1 MTEYF
6 REHRKGIIG
15 SIIFHVVLIFLMFIF
30 GLFTPLPLPGEE
42 GILVNFGNSQTGF
55 GAEEPAARRIEPE
68 PTRIEPRQEVIPSTT
83 PPPPPART
91 QPAREEVMTQ
101 DYEQSAAIESA
112 RKKRQEEERL
122 KQQQI
127 DEERRRQQ
135 IELDRQRQAELER
148 QRIEAEARR
157 KQEEEARRIAEID
170 SRTRDAFGRTNTG
183 ASTGS
188 GTGQSQG
195 ATFPGGN
202 QGAPTGDPNSGTY
215 GPGGSGSGTQ
225 GSGISFSLSGRTA
238 TSTPKPNYPGREEG
252 IVVVSI
258 TVDKNGNVTAAT
270 AGARGSTTMNAELLN
285 AARTAALLAKFNVD
299 NNAPAFQT
307 GTITYRFIL
316 GQ

>member
-6 REHRKGIIG
+6 REHKNGIIG
-15 SIIFHVVLIFLMFIF
+15 SIIYHVILIVLMFLF
-30 GLFTPLPLPGEE
+30 GFFTKLPLPGEE

-55 GAEEPAARRIEPE
+55 GSEEPAARMIEPE
-68 PTRIEPRQEVIPSTT
+68 PTRIEPRQEVVPSTT
-83 PPPPPART
+83 PPPPPVRS

-101 DYEQSAAIESA
+101 DYEQTAAVESA
-112 RKKRQEEERL
+112 NKKRQEEERL

-127 DEERRRQQ
+127 QEEQRRQTA
-135 IELDRQRQAELER
+135 ERERQRQVEIER

-202 QGAPTGDPNSGTY
+202 QGVPTGDPNAGTY

-225 GSGISFSLSGRTA
+225 GSGISYSLSGRTA

-270 AGARGSTTMNAELLN
+270 AGARGSTTMNQELLN
-285 AARTAALLAKFNVD
+285 AARTAALQARFNVD

-307 GTITYRFIL
+307 GTITYRFRL

>member
-6 REHRKGIIG
+6 REHKKGIIG
-15 SIIFHVVLIFLMFIF
+15 SVLFHVVMIILMFLF
-30 GLFTPLPLPGEE
+30 GFFTPLPLPGEE

-55 GAEEPAARRIEPE
+55 GSEEPAARQIEPE
-68 PTRIEPRQEVIPSTT
+68 PTRIEPRQEVVPSTT
-83 PPPPPART
+83 PPPPPVRT

-101 DYEQSAAIESA
+101 DFEQSAVLEEA
-112 RKKRQEEERL
+112 RKKRQEEDRR
-122 KQQQI
+122 KQQIQ
-127 DEERRRQQ
+127 EEQRRQTA
-135 IELDRQRQAELER
+135 EAERQRQAELER

-170 SRTRDAFGRTNTG
+170 SRTRDAFGKTNTG

-195 ATFPGGN
+195 ATYPGGN
-202 QGAPTGDPNSGTY
+202 QGVPTGDPNAGTY

-225 GSGISFSLSGRTA
+225 GSGISYSLSGRTA

-252 IVVVSI
+252 IVVVTI
-258 TVDKNGNVTAAT
+258 TVDKNGNVTQAT
-270 AGARGSTTMNAELLN
+270 PGARGSTTMNPDLLD
-285 AARTAALLAKFNVD
+285 AARRAALLAKFNAD
-299 NNAPAFQT
+299 NNAAALQT

>member
-15 SIIFHVVLIFLMFIF
+15 SIIFHVILIFLMFIF
-30 GLFTPLPLPGEE
+30 GFITPLPLPGEE

-55 GAEEPAARRIEPE
+55 GADEPAARRIEPE
-68 PTRIEPRQEVIPSTT
+68 PTRIEPRQEVVPSTT
-83 PPPPPART
+83 PPPPPVRT

-101 DYEQSAAIESA
+101 DYEQTAAIESA
-112 RKKRQEEERL
+112 NRKRQQEEQQ

-127 DEERRRQQ
+127 QEEQRRQAA
-135 IELDRQRQAELER
+135 ERERQRQAEIER

-202 QGAPTGDPNSGTY
+202 QGTPTGDPNAGTY
-215 GPGGSGSGTQ
+215 GQGGSGPGTQ
-225 GSGISFSLSGRTA
+225 GSGISYSLSGRSA

-258 TVDKNGNVTAAT
+258 TVDKNGNVTQAT

-285 AARTAALLAKFNVD
+285 AARNAALLAKFNVD